1 MSDDINQQVLRKVRS
16 VNVNATNK
24 RTEVVLDYPQPSPQ
38 TTVPATLSDALRPLI
53 DQASVLFADSDI
65 AGHLFNDPESG
76 FGGNY
81 VLHRDNRR
89 GGLAAGVTPDL
100 ENDHDL
106 ALKREF
112 TRLEPWIA
120 NVIDTINTLI
130 KEIPRIRVALAA
142 SLEIVGKIPAPTPQ
156 FASPIEN
163 LTNIIKQL
171 SLPPSLQPANA
182 QRLPR
187 TIQQAFSPQS
197 DIAPRLLAA
206 FHPAAATT
214 IYKAWAGVETP
225 ASQVEVYAFRARAGL
240 FPGSYPGAVTVSGNP
255 LRGGTTTHFTP
266 PSLEN
271 SWNKVFTADPPFATV
286 ALDGVYDKV
295 KAGSWVGME
304 KVPSLMMI
312 VRSNRLPQAQ
322 RGPFT
327 KSSLP

>member
-1 MSDDINQQVLRKVRS
+1 M
-16 VNVNATNK
+16 
-24 RTEVVLDYPQPSPQ
+24 LDYPQPSPQ

-65 AGHLFNDPESG
+65 AGHVSTILNQ
-76 FGGNY
+76 
-81 VLHRDNRR
+81 VLAEITSSTEIIDAVD
-89 GGLAAGVTPDL
+89 LLQASLPDL

-130 KEIPRIRVALAA
+130 KEIPRIRVALGA

-156 FASPIEN
+156 WASPIEN

-240 FPGSYPGAVTVSGNP
+240 FPGSYPGAVTVSGTP
-255 LRGGTTTHFTP
+255 GGGGTTTQFAAP
-266 PSLEN
+266 ALDN
-271 SWNKVFTADPPFATV
+271 SWNDLFIQQK
-286 ALDGVYDKV
+286 L
-295 KAGSWVGME
+295 
-304 KVPSLMMI
+304 
-312 VRSNRLPQAQ
+312 RLERWGLGRRLRQSQ
-322 RGPFT
+322 SGQ
-327 KSSLP
+327 LGGN